1 MGLTVLDVLKKNIE
15 EQKLTSIQF
24 LTSGGPKDYS
34 AFKEVTGLI
43 RGLGVSLQLI
53 EDLVR
58 KQENSENADE

>member
-24 LTSGGPKDYS
+24 LTSGGPKDY
-34 AFKEVTGLI
+34 AQYKEVTGLI
-43 RGLGVSLQLI
+43 RGLGVSIGII

-58 KQENSENADE
+58 QHENGEDE

>member
-24 LTSGGPKDYS
+24 LTSGGPKDY
-34 AFKEVTGLI
+34 AQYKEVTGLI
-43 RGLGVSLQLI
+43 RGLGVSISII

-58 KQENSENADE
+58 KQENLENAE

>member
-24 LTSGGPKDYS
+24 LTSGGPKDY
-34 AFKEVTGLI
+34 AQYKEVTGLI
-43 RGLGVSLQLI
+43 RGLGVSIGII

-58 KQENSENADE
+58 QQENGEDE